1 MPFQVNGQAVTTK
14 SSRLLQVAGGSE
26 AAVVAAGTAFVAMM
40 SSAAASVAYT
50 ALASPKI
57 IDAKTP
63 TLFIPPPP
71 EYPRSRSCAVLTY
84 TATIVL
90 GKSPSA
96 ALSSRSKRQARSG
109 LETHV

>member
-14 SSRLLQVAGGSE
+14 SSRLLQVAGCSE
-26 AAVVAAGTAFVAMM
+26 ALVVAAGTAFVAMM
-40 SSAAASVAYT
+40 SSAKTAVAY
-50 ALASPKI
+50 AAPASPKI

-63 TLFIPPPP
+63 TIFIPPPP
-71 EYPRSRSCAVLTY
+71 EYDRFRSCAGPTD

-96 ALSSRSKRQARSG
+96 AQ
-109 LETHV
+109 T